1 MNDSNLECNLTF
13 INSNSSV
20 LTDAIF
26 RLEES
31 GCPLSTSIKIVLSAK
46 NKIGLV
52 QNEIGK
58 AKQLQILTVVENY
71 TGFIGS
77 VSI

>member
-1 MNDSNLECNLTF
+1 MNDSNLECNITF

-20 LTDAIF
+20 LTDVIF

-31 GCPLSTSIKIVLSAK
+31 DCPFSTSIKIVLNAK

-52 QNEIGK
+52 QNEIKKQKIGK
-58 AKQLQILTVVENY
+58 IIKNY
-71 TGFIGS
+71 SNFRKE
-77 VSI
+77 

>member
-1 MNDSNLECNLTF
+1 MNDSNLECNITF

-20 LTDAIF
+20 LTNVIF

-31 GCPLSTSIKIVLSAK
+31 GCAFSTSIKIVLNAK

-52 QNEIGK
+52 QNEIKKQKIGK
-58 AKQLQILTVVENY
+58 IIKNY
-71 TGFIGS
+71 NSFRKEY
-77 VSI
+77 